1 MMHHGRRS
9 FLFKCARLAA
19 IVAAGNSLADISM
32 AIQSSKKPQE
42 DSWLALGRLS
52 DLPDNGNHRLETAT
66 RIGDSKKIQNPK
78 LIVFRKGDEAHVMS
92 TKCTHRGCEV
102 NLQQDGSYLCPCHK
116 SRYEKSGRVTKG
128 PAKKPLPW
136 YEVRIAEGGEVQ
148 VNVGKTIEPPYNP

>member
-1 MMHHGRRS
+1 MHHGRRS

-19 IVAAGNSLADISM
+19 ITATGNSLAAVSM
-32 AIQSSKKPQE
+32 ASQSSKEPQE
-42 DSWLALGRLS
+42 DSWLSLGRLS

-66 RIGDSKKIQNPK
+66 RIQDSKKIQTPK
-78 LIVFRKGDEAHVMS
+78 LIVFRKSDKAYVMS

-128 PAKKPLPW
+128 PAKKPLAW

-148 VNVGKTIEPPYNP
+148 VNVGKTVEPPSNP